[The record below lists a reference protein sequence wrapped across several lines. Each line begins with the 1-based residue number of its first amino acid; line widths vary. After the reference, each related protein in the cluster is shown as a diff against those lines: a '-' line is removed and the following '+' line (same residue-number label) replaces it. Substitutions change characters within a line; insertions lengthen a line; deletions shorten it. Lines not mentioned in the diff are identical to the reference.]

1 MKTLNQNL
9 KKIIGLMIAGLFA
22 ISVDAQINNEKE
34 YGIINLDTLSVVSNK
49 QAFKGMVSKIISNKK
64 FKYRKTLKHS
74 KAVNKEYDF
83 SNISISEVEILKH
96 FKKAARKS
104 DSVEE
109 FISYF
114 HERNLDF
121 LKVLDGSVISN
132 LYFTIRQTTL
142 NGHLDE
148 WESAFGSN
156 Y

>member
-9 KKIIGLMIAGLFA
+9 IKIIALTIAGLFA
-22 ISVDAQINNEKE
+22 ITVDAQIHNKNEF
-34 YGIINLDTLSVVSNK
+34 GIIHLDTHTVVSNHH
-49 QAFKGMVSKIISNKK
+49 AFKGMVSQILSNKN
-64 FKYRKTLKHS
+64 FKYRKTLKHA
-74 KAVNKEYDF
+74 KAVNKEYEF

-96 FKKAARKS
+96 FKRAARNS
-104 DSVEE
+104 ESVEE

-114 HERNLDF
+114 RDRKLDF
-121 LKVLDGSVISN
+121 ITVLEGSDISN